1 MSLLQN
7 TKNVGASKPF
17 KDTKRS
23 GYVWT
28 APLGTALPTKYDD
41 ELDKAFAGLGYM
53 SDDGLTEPAALSA
66 GDNVNDAGGEQIY
79 QYDPTFA
86 KTWTG
91 TAVESKNIDLLK
103 AAFGS
108 TNVAVDSDT
117 GMVTYSESAI
127 SPEHHVFVV
136 DELVRGKR
144 VRHVMPDASF
154 MITDDVSHVSTAL
167 VSYGFTITAY
177 ATEDYPAQRTFMEHD
192 KETVPG
198 V

>member
-7 TKNVGASKPF
+7 TKNVGASKPY
-17 KDTKRS
+17 KDAKRS
-23 GYVWT
+23 GYIWI
-28 APLGTALPTKYDD
+28 APTGTALPVKFDD

-53 SDDGLTEPAALSA
+53 SDDGLTEPAALSP
-66 GDNVNDAGGEQIY
+66 GDNVNDAGGEQIF

-91 TAVESKNIDLLK
+91 TAVESKNVDLLK

-108 TNVAVDSDT
+108 ANVTVDESS

-127 SPEHHVFVV
+127 SPEHHVIIV
-136 DELVRGKR
+136 DEMVRGKR
-144 VRHVMPDASF
+144 VRHVMPDATF

-177 ATEDYPAQRTFMEHD
+177 ATADYPAQRTFMEKD

-198 V
+198 K

>member
-1 MSLLQN
+1 MALLQN

-17 KDTKRS
+17 KDGTRS
-23 GYVWT
+23 GYIWI
-28 APLGTALPTKYDD
+28 APAGSALPAKYDE
-41 ELDKAFAGLGYM
+41 ELDAAFAGLGYM
-53 SDDGLTEPAALSA
+53 SDDGLTEPAALSP
-66 GDNVNDAGGEQIY
+66 GDNVNDAGGEQIF

-91 TAVESKNIDLLK
+91 TAVESKNVDLLK
-103 AAFGS
+103 AAFG
-108 TNVAVDSDT
+108 TDNVTVDATT

-127 SPEHHVFVV
+127 SPEHHVIVV

-144 VRHVMPDASF
+144 VRHVMPDATF

-177 ATEDYPAQRTFMEHD
+177 ATDTYPAQRTFMEP
-192 KETVPG
+192 ETVPAP
-198 V
+198 